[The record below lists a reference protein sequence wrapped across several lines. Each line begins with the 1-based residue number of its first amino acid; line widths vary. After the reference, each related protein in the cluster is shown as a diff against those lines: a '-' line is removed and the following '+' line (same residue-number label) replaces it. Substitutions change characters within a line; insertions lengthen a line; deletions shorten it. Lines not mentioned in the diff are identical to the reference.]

1 MNSSMNRYMKRIFVT
16 YLILSCTAGI
26 GLFAQKKVRSAIREG
41 NSLYNKE
48 AFLDSEISYRKALET
63 NPSDSIATFNLG
75 NSLFRQQDEEK
86 VKESF
91 NHYNTTA
98 QNAAKAGNKS
108 LAAKAFY
115 NAGDVM
121 MAAQQYDKA
130 IDYFKQSLKN
140 DPSDHEARYNLVLA
154 QKLLQKNQDQNQDDQ
169 QDQQDQQQQQQDQ
182 QQQDQQ
188 QQQQNQDQQQ
198 EQNQDQQEQQ
208 NQEQQQQDQEQQQQD
223 QQQQQNQMS
232 QEQAEAILNAN
243 NRDEKETQQKVKE
256 KQMQQVKRKQTG
268 RDW

>member
-41 NSLYNKE
+41 NSLYNNE

-169 QDQQDQQQQQQDQ
+169 QDQQQQQQDQ

-208 NQEQQQQDQEQQQQD
+208 NQEQQQQD

>member
-169 QDQQDQQQQQQDQ
+169 QDQQQQQQDQ
-182 QQQDQQ
+182 QQQDQ

-208 NQEQQQQDQEQQQQD
+208 NQEQEQQNQE
-223 QQQQQNQMS
+223 QQQNQMS

>member
-130 IDYFKQSLKN
+130 IEYFKQSLKN

-169 QDQQDQQQQQQDQ
+169 HDQQQQQQDQQQ

-208 NQEQQQQDQEQQQQD
+208 NQEQQQQDQQQQD

>member
-130 IDYFKQSLKN
+130 IEYFKQSLKN

-154 QKLLQKNQDQNQDDQ
+154 QKLLQKNQDQNQD
-169 QDQQDQQQQQQDQ
+169 DQQDQQQQQQDQ

-208 NQEQQQQDQEQQQQD
+208 NQEQQQQDQEQQQ
-223 QQQQQNQMS
+223 NQMS

>member
-1 MNSSMNRYMKRIFVT
+1 MKRIFIT
-16 YLILSCTAGI
+16 YLILTCSLSI
-26 GLFAQKKVRSAIREG
+26 SVFAQKKVRSAIREG
-41 NSLYNKE
+41 NEQYNKE

-63 NPSDSIATFNLG
+63 NPLDSIATFNLG
-75 NSLFRQQDEEK
+75 NSLYRQQDEQK
-86 VKESF
+86 IKESF

-98 QNAAKAGNKS
+98 QNAQKAGNKA
-108 LAAKAFY
+108 LAAKAFF

-121 MAAQQYDKA
+121 MAAQQYDQA
-130 IDYFKQSLKN
+130 IQYFKQSLKN

-154 QKLLQKNQDQNQDDQ
+154 QKLLQKNQDQNQDQEQ
-169 QDQQDQQQQQQDQ
+169 QDKQDQQQQQQDQ

-188 QQQQNQDQQQ
+188 QQNQDQQQNHDQQEQQQNQDQQQ
-198 EQNQDQQEQQ
+198 EQQ
-208 NQEQQQQDQEQQQQD
+208 

-243 NRDEKETQQKVKE
+243 NRDEKETQQKVQE
-256 KQMQQVKRKQTG
+256 KLMQQVKRKQTG

>member
-208 NQEQQQQDQEQQQQD
+208 NQEQQQQDQ
-223 QQQQQNQMS
+223 QQQQNQMS

>member
-169 QDQQDQQQQQQDQ
+169 QDQQQQQQDQ
-182 QQQDQQ
+182 QQQDHQ

-208 NQEQQQQDQEQQQQD
+208 NQEQQQQD

>member
-48 AFLDSEISYRKALET
+48 AFLDSEISYRKALEV

-169 QDQQDQQQQQQDQ
+169 QDQQQQQQDQ

-208 NQEQQQQDQEQQQQD
+208 NQDQQNQE

>member
-16 YLILSCTAGI
+16 YLILSCTAGL

-169 QDQQDQQQQQQDQ
+169 QDQQQ

-208 NQEQQQQDQEQQQQD
+208 NQEQQQQD

>member
-1 MNSSMNRYMKRIFVT
+1 MISSMNRYMKRIFFT
-16 YLILSCTAGI
+16 YLILICSSGI
-26 GLFAQKKVRSAIREG
+26 GLNAQKKVRSAIREG

-48 AFLDSEISYRKALET
+48 AFLDSEISFRKALEV

-91 NHYNTTA
+91 SHYNTTA
-98 QNAAKAGNKS
+98 QNAAKAGNKQ

-130 IDYFKQSLKN
+130 IEYFKQSLKN

-154 QKLLQKNQDQNQDDQ
+154 QKLLQKNQDQNKDDQNKDDQ
-169 QDQQDQQQQQQDQ
+169 QQDQQQQDQ

-188 QQQQNQDQQQ
+188 QDQQQQDQQQKQDQQQ
-198 EQNQDQQEQQ
+198 EQNQDQQEHQ
-208 NQEQQQQDQEQQQQD
+208 NQD

>member
-130 IDYFKQSLKN
+130 IEYFKQSLKN

-169 QDQQDQQQQQQDQ
+169 QDQQQQQQDQ

-208 NQEQQQQDQEQQQQD
+208 NQEQQQQD

>member
-1 MNSSMNRYMKRIFVT
+1 MKRIFIT
-16 YLILSCTAGI
+16 YLILICSSGI
-26 GLFAQKKVRSAIREG
+26 GLNAQKKVRSAIREG

-48 AFLDSEISYRKALET
+48 AFLDSEISFRKALEV

-91 NHYNTTA
+91 SHYNTTA
-98 QNAAKAGNKS
+98 QNAAKAGNKQ

-130 IDYFKQSLKN
+130 IEYFKQSLKN

-154 QKLLQKNQDQNQDDQ
+154 QKLLQKNQDQNKDDQ
-169 QDQQDQQQQQQDQ
+169 NKDDQQQDQ

-188 QQQQNQDQQQ
+188 QKQDQQQ
-198 EQNQDQQEQQ
+198 EQNQDQQEHQ
-208 NQEQQQQDQEQQQQD
+208 NQD

>member
-169 QDQQDQQQQQQDQ
+169 QDQQQQ

-208 NQEQQQQDQEQQQQD
+208 NQEQQQQD

>member
-169 QDQQDQQQQQQDQ
+169 QDQQQQQQDK

-208 NQEQQQQDQEQQQQD
+208 NQEQQQQD

-243 NRDEKETQQKVKE
+243 NRDEKETQQKGKE

>member
-48 AFLDSEISYRKALET
+48 AFLDSEISYRKALEV

-98 QNAAKAGNKS
+98 QNAAKAGNKL

-169 QDQQDQQQQQQDQ
+169 QDQQQQQQDQ

-208 NQEQQQQDQEQQQQD
+208 NQEQQNQE

>member
-98 QNAAKAGNKS
+98 QNAAKAGNKELLLIPDAVHTDLYDNLS
-108 LAAKAFY
+108 VIPFDRIEEFY
-115 NAGDVM
+115 RK
-121 MAAQQYDKA
+121 Y
-130 IDYFKQSLKN
+130 LK
-140 DPSDHEARYNLVLA
+140 
-154 QKLLQKNQDQNQDDQ
+154 
-169 QDQQDQQQQQQDQ
+169 
-182 QQQDQQ
+182 
-188 QQQQNQDQQQ
+188 
-198 EQNQDQQEQQ
+198 
-208 NQEQQQQDQEQQQQD
+208 
-223 QQQQQNQMS
+223 
-232 QEQAEAILNAN
+232 
-243 NRDEKETQQKVKE
+243 
-256 KQMQQVKRKQTG
+256 
-268 RDW
+268 

>member
-1 MNSSMNRYMKRIFVT
+1 MKRIFIT
-16 YLILSCTAGI
+16 YLILICTSGI
-26 GLFAQKKVRSAIREG
+26 GSNAQKKVRSAIKEG
-41 NSLYNKE
+41 NLLYNKE
-48 AFLDSEISYRKALET
+48 AFLDSEISYRKALEE
-63 NPSDSIATFNLG
+63 NPLDSIATFNLG

-91 NHYNTTA
+91 THYNTTA
-98 QNAAKAGNKS
+98 QNAAKSGNKH

-130 IDYFKQSLKN
+130 IEYFKQSLKN

-154 QKLLQKNQDQNQDDQ
+154 QKLLQKNQDQNKNDQNKDD
-169 QDQQDQQQQQQDQ
+169 QQQDQ

-188 QQQQNQDQQQ
+188 QKDQQQQDQQQQDQQQ

-208 NQEQQQQDQEQQQQD
+208 NQD
-223 QQQQQNQMS
+223 QQQQHPQNQMS

>member
-1 MNSSMNRYMKRIFVT
+1 MKRIFIT
-16 YLILSCTAGI
+16 YLILICTSGI
-26 GLFAQKKVRSAIREG
+26 GSNAQKKVRSAIREG
-41 NSLYNKE
+41 NLLYNKE
-48 AFLDSEISYRKALET
+48 AFLDSEISYRKALEE
-63 NPSDSIATFNLG
+63 NPLDSIATFNLG

-91 NHYNTTA
+91 THYNTTA
-98 QNAAKAGNKS
+98 QNAAKSGNKH

-130 IDYFKQSLKN
+130 IEYFKQSLKN

-154 QKLLQKNQDQNQDDQ
+154 QKLLQKNQDQNKNDQNKDD
-169 QDQQDQQQQQQDQ
+169 QQQDQ

-188 QQQQNQDQQQ
+188 QKDQQQ

-208 NQEQQQQDQEQQQQD
+208 NQD
-223 QQQQQNQMS
+223 QQQQHPQNQMS

>member
-1 MNSSMNRYMKRIFVT
+1 MKRIFIT
-16 YLILSCTAGI
+16 YLILICSSGI
-26 GLFAQKKVRSAIREG
+26 GSNAQKKVRSAIREG
-41 NSLYNKE
+41 NLLYNKE
-48 AFLDSEISYRKALET
+48 AFLDSEISYRKALEE
-63 NPSDSIATFNLG
+63 NPLDSIATFNLG

-91 NHYNTTA
+91 THYNTTA
-98 QNAAKAGNKS
+98 QNAAKAGNKQ

-130 IDYFKQSLKN
+130 IEYFKQSLKN

-154 QKLLQKNQDQNQDDQ
+154 QKLLQKNQDQNKDDQNKDDQ
-169 QDQQDQQQQQQDQ
+169 QQDQQQQDQ

-188 QQQQNQDQQQ
+188 QDQQQQDQQQKQDQQQ
-198 EQNQDQQEQQ
+198 EQNQDQQEHQ
-208 NQEQQQQDQEQQQQD
+208 NQD

>member
-130 IDYFKQSLKN
+130 IEYFKQSLKN

-154 QKLLQKNQDQNQDDQ
+154 QKLLQKNQDQNQD
-169 QDQQDQQQQQQDQ
+169 DQQDQQQQQQDQ

-208 NQEQQQQDQEQQQQD
+208 NQEQQQQDQQQQD

>member
-1 MNSSMNRYMKRIFVT
+1 MKRIFIT
-16 YLILSCTAGI
+16 YLILICTSGI
-26 GLFAQKKVRSAIREG
+26 GSNAQKKVRSAIREG
-41 NSLYNKE
+41 NLLYNKE
-48 AFLDSEISYRKALET
+48 AFLDSEISYRKALEE
-63 NPSDSIATFNLG
+63 NPLDSIATFNLG

-91 NHYNTTA
+91 THYNTAA
-98 QNAAKAGNKS
+98 QNAAKSGNKH

-130 IDYFKQSLKN
+130 IEYFKQSLKN

-154 QKLLQKNQDQNQDDQ
+154 QKLLQKNQDQNKNDQNKDD
-169 QDQQDQQQQQQDQ
+169 QQQDQ

-188 QQQQNQDQQQ
+188 QKDQQQ

-208 NQEQQQQDQEQQQQD
+208 NQD
-223 QQQQQNQMS
+223 QQQQHPQNQMS

>member
-86 VKESF
+86 VQESF

-169 QDQQDQQQQQQDQ
+169 QDQQQQQQDQ

-208 NQEQQQQDQEQQQQD
+208 NQEQQQQD

>member
-169 QDQQDQQQQQQDQ
+169 QDQQ
-182 QQQDQQ
+182 QQDQQ
-188 QQQQNQDQQQ
+188 QQQQNQDQKQ

-208 NQEQQQQDQEQQQQD
+208 NQEQQQQD

>member
-130 IDYFKQSLKN
+130 IEYFKQSLKN

-169 QDQQDQQQQQQDQ
+169 QNQQQQQQDQ

-198 EQNQDQQEQQ
+198 GQNQDQQEQQ
-208 NQEQQQQDQEQQQQD
+208 NQEQQQQD

>member
-16 YLILSCTAGI
+16 YLILSCTAGL

-130 IDYFKQSLKN
+130 IEYFKQSLKN

-169 QDQQDQQQQQQDQ
+169 QDQQQQQQDQ

-208 NQEQQQQDQEQQQQD
+208 NQEQQQQD

>member
-1 MNSSMNRYMKRIFVT
+1 MKRIFIT
-16 YLILSCTAGI
+16 YLILICTSGI
-26 GLFAQKKVRSAIREG
+26 GSNAQKKVRSAIREG
-41 NSLYNKE
+41 NLLYNKE
-48 AFLDSEISYRKALET
+48 AFLDSEISYRKALEE
-63 NPSDSIATFNLG
+63 NPLDSIATFNLG

-91 NHYNTTA
+91 THYNTAA
-98 QNAAKAGNKS
+98 QNAAKSGNKH

-130 IDYFKQSLKN
+130 IEYFKQSLKN

-154 QKLLQKNQDQNQDDQ
+154 QKLLQKNQDQNKNDQNKDDQ
-169 QDQQDQQQQQQDQ
+169 QQDQQQQDQ

-188 QQQQNQDQQQ
+188 QKDQQQ

-208 NQEQQQQDQEQQQQD
+208 NQD
-223 QQQQQNQMS
+223 QQQQQHPQNQMS

>member
-169 QDQQDQQQQQQDQ
+169 QDQQQQQQDK

-208 NQEQQQQDQEQQQQD
+208 NQEQQQQD

>member
-1 MNSSMNRYMKRIFVT
+1 MKRIFVT

-169 QDQQDQQQQQQDQ
+169 QDQQQQQQDQ

-188 QQQQNQDQQQ
+188 
-198 EQNQDQQEQQ
+198 EQQ
-208 NQEQQQQDQEQQQQD
+208 NQEQQQQD

>member
-169 QDQQDQQQQQQDQ
+169 QDQQQ

-208 NQEQQQQDQEQQQQD
+208 NQEQQQQDQQQQD

>member
-1 MNSSMNRYMKRIFVT
+1 MKRIFIT
-16 YLILSCTAGI
+16 YLILICSSGI
-26 GLFAQKKVRSAIREG
+26 GLNAQKKVRSAIREG

-48 AFLDSEISYRKALET
+48 AFLDSEISFRKALEV

-75 NSLFRQQDEEK
+75 NSLFRQQNEEK

-91 NHYNTTA
+91 THYNTTA
-98 QNAAKAGNKS
+98 QNAAKSGNKH

-130 IDYFKQSLKN
+130 IEYFKQSLKN

-154 QKLLQKNQDQNQDDQ
+154 QKLLQKNQDQNKNDQNKDD
-169 QDQQDQQQQQQDQ
+169 QQQDQ

-188 QQQQNQDQQQ
+188 QQDQQQ

-208 NQEQQQQDQEQQQQD
+208 NQD
-223 QQQQQNQMS
+223 QQQQHPQNQMS

>member
-169 QDQQDQQQQQQDQ
+169 QDQQQQQQDQ

-188 QQQQNQDQQQ
+188 QQQQNQDQHQ

-208 NQEQQQQDQEQQQQD
+208 NQEQQQQD

>member
-1 MNSSMNRYMKRIFVT
+1 MSRIFVT
-16 YLILSCTAGI
+16 YLILSGTAGI

-169 QDQQDQQQQQQDQ
+169 QDQQQQQQDQ

-198 EQNQDQQEQQ
+198 EQNQAQQEQQ
-208 NQEQQQQDQEQQQQD
+208 KQEQQQQD

>member
-1 MNSSMNRYMKRIFVT
+1 MKRIFIT
-16 YLILSCTAGI
+16 YLILICTSGI
-26 GLFAQKKVRSAIREG
+26 GSNAQKKVRSAIREG
-41 NSLYNKE
+41 NLLYNKE
-48 AFLDSEISYRKALET
+48 AFLDSEISYRKALEE
-63 NPSDSIATFNLG
+63 NPLDSIATFNLG

-91 NHYNTTA
+91 THYNTTA
-98 QNAAKAGNKS
+98 QNAAKSGNKH

-130 IDYFKQSLKN
+130 IEYFKQSLKN

-154 QKLLQKNQDQNQDDQ
+154 QKLLQKNQDQNKDDQ
-169 QDQQDQQQQQQDQ
+169 NKDDQQQDQ
-182 QQQDQQ
+182 QQKDQQ
-188 QQQQNQDQQQ
+188 QQDQQQ

-208 NQEQQQQDQEQQQQD
+208 NQD
-223 QQQQQNQMS
+223 QQQQHPQNQMS

-243 NRDEKETQQKVKE
+243 NRDEKETQQKVME

>member
-48 AFLDSEISYRKALET
+48 AFLDSEISYRKALEV

-130 IDYFKQSLKN
+130 IEYFKQSLKN
-140 DPSDHEARYNLVLA
+140 DPSDHGARYNLVLA

-169 QDQQDQQQQQQDQ
+169 QDQQQQQQQQDQ

-208 NQEQQQQDQEQQQQD
+208 NQEQQQQDQQQQD

>member
-182 QQQDQQ
+182 QQQ
-188 QQQQNQDQQQ
+188 QQNQDQQQ

-208 NQEQQQQDQEQQQQD
+208 NQEQQQQD

>member
-1 MNSSMNRYMKRIFVT
+1 MKRIFVT

-140 DPSDHEARYNLVLA
+140 DPSDHESRYNLVLA
-154 QKLLQKNQDQNQDDQ
+154 QKLLQKNQDQNQD
-169 QDQQDQQQQQQDQ
+169 DQQDQQQQQQDQ

-208 NQEQQQQDQEQQQQD
+208 NQEQQQQD